1 LPRRVVVHAWAVAS
15 TKLFRVDTFFGI
27 LILARGYDANGAT
40 PISQHWGTDMTTR
53 SLHRSALCLLAAT
66 VLVAC
71 ASGRAPAE
79 EKARTEAVAL
89 SPATVYL
96 GGDILTMK
104 GNEPHYV
111 EALVVRDG
119 KIAFVGSKPEA
130 LKTAGAG
137 AARIDLGGRTLLPGF
152 IDAHGH
158 IADYVGTWGQVDLS
172 PPPVGDT
179 KSIADI
185 QRKLRDALAAN
196 PPKDGDFLWA
206 NNYDDSLLAEG
217 RHPLRADLDAVST
230 TVPIAVRHASGHLLA
245 ANSKALEVLG
255 LGKDAKDPDGGHMRR
270 DPTTGDMTGVMEE
283 QALMPFLARMPQPEP
298 AEWSRRF
305 LEVQKMWASYG
316 LTTAQD
322 GLSQPSVVI
331 GIRRAD
337 ADGKGLI
344 DVVMYPMYLLFDK
357 ALKGEQ
363 TLEGIEYFAPGSTL
377 SNMGRE
383 TPPQGLPANAT
394 LADPATAKLP
404 VGVYVGHSKIQGI
417 KIPLDG
423 SPQGKTAFL
432 SKPYKVPPPGQ
443 DTHYRAYPMMPQA
456 DIDAW
461 ADAAYKYKIQ
471 ILVHCNGDAAADM
484 FIEAIRKAQ
493 AKYGKP
499 DIRPVMIHAQT
510 VRPDQVDAM
519 KELGIIP
526 SFFTAHTFFWG
537 DWHVNETLGAERA
550 AHISPMAYAWQQG
563 MVFTNHN
570 DSPVVPPDMMRLVW
584 TAVNRVSRSGQ
595 VVGPDE
601 RVSPYVAL
609 KAITDFAAYQYFEE
623 GAKGT
628 LEAGKRADLVIL
640 ERNPLKVDPMTIKD
654 IKVVETVKDGNS
666 IFKSTT

>member
-1 LPRRVVVHAWAVAS
+1 
-15 TKLFRVDTFFGI
+15 
-27 LILARGYDANGAT
+27 
-40 PISQHWGTDMTTR
+40 MTTR
-53 SLHRSALCLLAAT
+53 TLHRSALYLLTAA
-66 VLVAC
+66 VLTAC
-71 ASGRAPAE
+71 VSGPEPTTQKTSANPVE
-79 EKARTEAVAL
+79 L

-96 GGDILTMK
+96 DGDILTMK
-104 GNEPHYV
+104 GSEPQYA

-119 KIAFVGSKPEA
+119 KIVYVGSKPEA
-130 LKTAGAG
+130 LKAAGDSATTV
-137 AARIDLGGRTLLPGF
+137 DLGGKTLLPGF

-158 IADYVGTWGQVDLS
+158 IADYVGLWGQVDLS

-185 QRKLRDALAAN
+185 QRKLRGALATN
-196 PPKDGDFLWA
+196 PPQSGEFLFA
-206 NNYDDSLLAEG
+206 NGYDDSLLAEG

-230 TVPIAVRHASGHLLA
+230 TVPISIRHASGHLLS

-255 LGKDAKDPDGGHMRR
+255 LGKDTKDPDGGHMRR
-270 DPTTGDMTGVMEE
+270 DPKTGELTGVMEE
-283 QALMPFLARMPQPEP
+283 QALMPFVIRMPQPEP

-344 DVVMYPMYLLFDK
+344 DVVMYPMSLLFDK
-357 ALKGEQ
+357 VLKGEQ
-363 TLEGIEYFAPGSTL
+363 KLDGVEYFAPGSTL

-383 TPPQGLPANAT
+383 TPPAGLPASAT
-394 LADPATAKLP
+394 LADPGTAKVP

-423 SPQGKTAFL
+423 SPQGKTAYL
-432 SKPYKVPPPGQ
+432 SQPYKVPPTGQ
-443 DTHYRAYPMMPQA
+443 DAHYRAYPMMPQA

-461 ADAAYKYKIQ
+461 ADAAYKHKIQ

-510 VRPDQVDAM
+510 VRQDQVDAM

-526 SFFTAHTFFWG
+526 SFFSAHTFFWG

-550 AHISPMAYAWQQG
+550 AHISPMAYAWKQG

-595 VVGPDE
+595 VIGADE

-609 KAITDFAAYQYFEE
+609 KTITDYAAYGYFEE
-623 GAKGT
+623 GSKGT

-640 ERNPLKVDPMTIKD
+640 DRNPLKVDPMTIKD
-654 IKVVETVKDGNS
+654 IKVLETLKDGR
-666 IFKSTT
+666 TVHRAGL